1 MFDKLAKYLGVE
13 FIYEEPETETSS
25 ESREPVLTS
34 NQLILLPSEWV
45 DQLAQAAAL
54 GDDQAAHRI
63 VDQIIEKDGTLGQEL
78 RRMVKKFKFEEIT
91 QLIQRALQ

>member
-1 MFDKLAKYLGVE
+1 MGH
-13 FIYEEPETETSS
+13 
-25 ESREPVLTS
+25 
-34 NQLILLPSEWV
+34 
-45 DQLAQAAAL
+45 QLAQAAAL